1 MTNKIAIALLLLI
14 AVAFAVDQVWLGGT
28 LPLLAAKALAQFIEY
43 LSFWR

>member
-14 AVAFAVDQVWLGGT
+14 VATFAVDQIWLGGT
-28 LPLLAAKALAQFIEY
+28 LPLLAAKTMAQFIEY